1 MERALFGTADPSVLI
16 AAMGPEMVEEMT
28 RATKGRANSLLLRS
42 RQIRMLFSLSQRTF
56 HEENEVQDD
65 KVMSDVI
72 VYYPIL
78 LHPRHDN
85 L

>member
-1 MERALFGTADPSVLI
+1 MI

-42 RQIRMLFSLSQRTF
+42 RQIRMLFSLSQRIF

-72 VYYPIL
+72 VYHPIL